1 MATKPKTTAVA
12 VKAATNIVSIKDALK
27 AQVAAL
33 AGRTAPASGNA
44 IRVTQD
50 KNFLLPDGTKTP
62 GPLQLVV
69 VDFISKNL
77 YYPEGFD
84 AKNIVPPTCFAIGT
98 DIKSMVPS
106 KNSPINQNAGS
117 DCASCAM
124 NAWESDPKGGRGK
137 ACKNSRVLA
146 VLPPDADADTPMWTL
161 SVSPTATK
169 GFDSFVSGV
178 ARVFEMPPVSVVATV
193 GFNPNE
199 TYPSLAFSDPQPNES
214 LAVHFTRQAEAAELL
229 TVEPD
234 VSGWVAPAKGAKA
247 KTVGR
252 R

>member
-12 VKAATNIVSIKDALK
+12 VKASTNIVSIKDALK

-44 IRVTQD
+44 IRTTQD
-50 KNFLLPDGTKTP
+50 KFFMLPDGTKSP
-62 GPLQLVV
+62 GPLELVV
-69 VDFISKNL
+69 VDFASKNL

-84 AKNIVPPTCFAIGT
+84 AKNITPPTCFAIGT
-98 DIKSMVPS
+98 DIKTIVPS
-106 KNSPINQNAGS
+106 ENSPINQNAGS
-117 DCASCAM
+117 DCASCPM

-137 ACKNSRVLA
+137 ACKNTRVLA
-146 VLPPDADADTPMWTL
+146 VLPPDADADAPLWTL

-169 GFDSFVSGV
+169 GFDGFVSGV
-178 ARVFEMPPVSVVATV
+178 ARVFEMPPVGVVVTV

-199 TYPSLAFSDPQPNES
+199 TYPSLVFSDPQINEN
-214 LAVHFTRQAEAAELL
+214 LAVHFTRQAEATALL

-234 VSGWVAPAKGAKA
+234 VSGWVAPVKGTKAKA
-247 KTVGR
+247 VGR